1 MQSLFTIGITKL
13 FMAVGA
19 FNVEN
24 FCAGFMYECDIPEEL
39 KK

>member
-1 MQSLFTIGITKL
+1 MQSLFTNGITKL

-19 FNVEN
+19 FNVET
-24 FCAGFMYECDIPEEL
+24 FCAGFIFECEIPEEL